1 MSFAGY
7 LFGNIDEKGHLDNT
21 DLDKELRES
30 LEKVAEDGDSRLL
43 DQFFSVSSLG
53 LDQEDG
59 YDKSEVAS
67 EADVTDVEDSTDQVK
82 HVEDAV
88 DYSDFNEP
96 ADDYSDINEPA
107 DDQMFSNKYFQRGM
121 KAVDSGDGNLR
132 KLSRFSNV
140 SSDLDDDYDA
150 DNSNVENKQT
160 ISLAEIQM
168 TQEPAMSTIA
178 PSELMKQSKPTEVEQ
193 PPIDVKVLYPAF
205 EKDKIL
211 KFSELFAI
219 KIPKRY
225 YKPKKTVTAPLP
237 QELSYT
243 TDDQEL
249 FEAPLKNEITV
260 NGLQQLR
267 ESFGD
272 FSISATEKTSSITPL
287 PESEEAAEEIQSKAE
302 ALKADFKVPEMY
314 HSVVLDSWED
324 KIVWASDED
333 DESVELE
340 PSTDTQTQ
348 KEAGL
353 LNDVFSFRNYDV
365 EDGDWTE
372 SIIWDPEEPFVP
384 CTKLILDLNDTNM
397 LFDTTSNLDV
407 HKSSHHEQ
415 KSAKK
420 TKKTSKKAIIQVEAP
435 RLDPKSKAAV
445 DKFNLS
451 NDRYY
456 EALKKRRV
464 RQTFGQLN
472 VQHSLPALK
481 LQSPFFKSKLTKGDL
496 RSFHRPSAQFPHNVL
511 LTVSR
516 VRSGKKKK
524 SKKEFSETIRSSK
537 DLSLK
542 DRSNYILLEFSEEYP
557 SIIQN
562 IGMGSL
568 LINYYRKR
576 DNDDEEVPQLDIGDP
591 FILDV
596 ADASP
601 FMNFG
606 NVEPG
611 QTVQTL
617 YNNLMRAPLFK
628 QPARE
633 SDFLLIRH
641 TYRGVAKYYIR
652 EIPYLFVVGQTYPVQ
667 EVPGPHSRKITT
679 TIKNRLQVAAY
690 RLIKK
695 DAQHVLRV
703 SKLAKAFPEYS
714 EGQIRQRL
722 KEFAEFQRKGDV
734 NGCWKLKPH
743 VPLPS
748 EEDIRKMVTPEM
760 VCLYESML
768 VGQRHLQDAGYGKSA
783 DDEEE
788 NNEDSESKLDI
799 EEQLAPWITTR
810 NFIYA
815 TQGKAMLKLYG
826 PGDPTGRGEGFSFI
840 RVSMKDIFLR
850 AGESA
855 EEKLAEIE
863 ARPKSAHRYNVAEQQ
878 QIYREEITRIWNAQ
892 FKALS
897 STEEPSLSEDDSE
910 DNLDDDLQSSSHL
923 RSRSPSV
930 CSVDDDLSVS
940 GVGSQNKLLVIKR
953 LVRDKNGETSWQSE
967 VVKDPVVMNAY
978 LRQRQLIEE
987 QTTSVEMLEPTDDE
1001 EKNRRMKKRIQD
1013 HLATLKRNQERRL
1026 ARAKAREATL
1036 SSLKS
1041 NSILSS
1047 STPTK
1052 SGKNLPRR
1060 CGNCGQLGHM
1070 KTNKKCPKYNSANN
1084 SGVST
1089 PIPIGD
1095 QNDLIQDD
1103 EPSIRVEGTRISI
1116 PKHVI
1121 QKVSDNMR
1129 SGIFNSKR
1137 KRSDESDVEDSLDSP
1152 QPPKK

>member
-30 LEKVAEDGDSRLL
+30 LEKATEDGDSRLL

-53 LDQEDG
+53 LDQTDEYG
-59 YDKSEVAS
+59 KSEDLS
-67 EADVTDVEDSTDQVK
+67 EVEVTDVEDSIDQVK
-82 HVEDAV
+82 PVEDAV
-88 DYSDFNEP
+88 DYSDFNEL
-96 ADDYSDINEPA
+96 A

-121 KAVDSGDGNLR
+121 KAVKSGDNNLR
-132 KLSRFSNV
+132 RLSRLSNV
-140 SSDLDDDYDA
+140 TSDFDDDYDC
-150 DNSNVENKQT
+150 DTEESSVENKET
-160 ISLAEIQM
+160 ISLSEIQM
-168 TQEPAMSTIA
+168 PQQPVVSTIE
-178 PSELMKQSKPTEVEQ
+178 PSALMKPIKPAEVEE
-193 PPIDVKVLYPAF
+193 PPIDVKALYPAF
-205 EKDKIL
+205 ERGKIL

-225 YKPKKTVTAPLP
+225 YKPKKTVTTPQL

-249 FEAPLKNEITV
+249 FEAPLKAEPAI
-260 NGLQQLR
+260 NGIQQFLG
-267 ESFGD
+267 SSND
-272 FSISATEKTSSITPL
+272 FDNSTEQNASITPTSEEEYE
-287 PESEEAAEEIQSKAE
+287 ESESKTSEIPKV
-302 ALKADFKVPEMY
+302 DFKVPELF
-314 HSVVLDSWED
+314 HSVTLDSWED
-324 KIVWASDED
+324 KIIWENDED
-333 DESVELE
+333 EDEDTSLDLELN
-340 PSTDTQTQ
+340 PSAHSP
-348 KEAGL
+348 KKSERSS
-353 LNDVFSFRNYDV
+353 DVFSFRNYDV

-372 SIIWDPEEPFVP
+372 SIIWDTNEPFVP
-384 CTKLILDLNDTNM
+384 FTKLILDLNDTNM

-407 HKSSHHEQ
+407 QKTSHHEQ
-415 KSAKK
+415 KNSKK
-420 TKKTSKKAIIQVEAP
+420 TKKSSKKAIIQVEAP
-435 RLDPKSKAAV
+435 RLDPKSKAIV

-481 LQSPFFKSKLTKGDL
+481 LQPPFFKSKLTKGDL
-496 RSFHRPSAQFPHNVL
+496 RAFHRPSAQFPHNVL
-511 LTVSR
+511 LKVSR

-524 SKKEFSETIRSSK
+524 SKKEFSELIRSSK

-611 QTVQTL
+611 QTIQTL

-690 RLIKK
+690 RFIKK
-695 DAQHVLRV
+695 DPQHVLRV

-734 NGCWKLKPH
+734 NGCWKLKPN
-743 VPLPS
+743 VPLPA
-748 EEDIRKMVTPEM
+748 EEEIRKMVTPEM

-878 QIYREEITRIWNAQ
+878 QIYREEISRIWNAQ
-892 FKALS
+892 FQALS
-897 STEEPSLSEDDSE
+897 SIEEPSLSEDDSE
-910 DNLDDDLQSSSHL
+910 DNFDDDLQPSSHRL

-940 GVGSQNKLLVIKR
+940 GIGSQNKLLVIKR

-967 VVKDPVVMNAY
+967 VVRDPAVMNAY

-987 QTTSVEMLEPTDDE
+987 QTTSVEMLEPTNDE

-1013 HLATLKRNQERRL
+1013 RLATLKRNQERRH
-1026 ARAKAREATL
+1026 ARAKAREATV

-1041 NSILSS
+1041 SSILSS

-1052 SGKNLPRR
+1052 SGKKELIRR

-1070 KTNKKCPKYNSANN
+1070 KTNKKCPKYNSANP
-1084 SGVST
+1084 SGVNT
-1089 PIPIGD
+1089 PVSVGEQTDIV
-1095 QNDLIQDD
+1095 QDD
-1103 EPSIRVEGTRISI
+1103 EPSIRMEGTKISI
-1116 PKHVI
+1116 PKYAMQKLVI
-1121 QKVSDNMR
+1121 RFQLTIK
-1129 SGIFNSKR
+1129 ITYI
-1137 KRSDESDVEDSLDSP
+1137 
-1152 QPPKK
+1152 